1 MVHAPPEP
9 LLVAGRTVRVSR
21 TWSRVRGREYGYWVA
36 DLRPFGLDRLTR
48 NSREALER
56 ATAEALGPLTGDI
69 ESVTLSR
76 SALRSYERAM
86 KCCLGMRMELDT
98 AVLRLESLRG
108 LAKEKGCAPEEA
120 IAYWSRHHDS
130 SKFQEPLSK
139 VVDAF
144 LRYLTQENGNSRE
157 DVAGVRSKLRRFAS
171 HFSGPLASITGEQY
185 REYFGAL
192 SCGARSRLNH
202 RNEVRRLV
210 GWARDHGFLPVDH
223 PGVPRYAGKVKVAPK
238 RVEVFSIQD
247 RERMLEQA
255 SEVEL
260 PMVLLKAYTPLRQK
274 ESSLVEW
281 QDIDFEMGSLVVWA
295 DRAKT
300 RQARMIHLPSELC
313 RRLRPLARAS
323 GPLYPHRGS
332 YAVSPRLARKAGVA
346 WIRNGWRCTV
356 ISHLQ
361 ALLDNQGRVAEE
373 AGTSV
378 QKLKSNYLLP
388 GIRPEM
394 ARAYFGLRQTES
406 HPLEPEYQH
415 AESLPLENVIPIE
428 FRSA

>member
-1 MVHAPPEP
+1 M
-9 LLVAGRTVRVSR
+9 
-21 TWSRVRGREYGYWVA
+21 RGREYGYWVA

-56 ATAEALGPLTGDI
+56 ATAEAMGPLTGEI
-69 ESVTLSR
+69 ESVTLKR
-76 SALRSYERAM
+76 SALRSYERSM
-86 KCCLGMRMELDT
+86 KCCLGMGMELDT
-98 AVLRLESLRG
+98 VVLRLESLLR
-108 LAKEKGCAPEEA
+108 LAKEKGCEPEEA
-120 IAYWSRHHDS
+120 IAYWARHHDS

-139 VVDAF
+139 VVDDF

-157 DVAGVRSKLRRFAS
+157 DVAGVRCKLRRFAG
-171 HFSGPLASITGEQY
+171 HFSGSLASITGDQY
-185 REYFGAL
+185 REYFGTL
-192 SCGARSRLNH
+192 SCGPRSRMNH

-210 GWARDHGFLPVDH
+210 GWARDHGFLPSDH

-255 SEVEL
+255 SELEL

-300 RQARMIHLPSELC
+300 RQSRMIHLPAELC
-313 RRLRPLARAS
+313 RRLRPLARDY
-323 GPLYPHRGS
+323 GPIYPYGNG
-332 YAVSPRLARKAGVA
+332 YEVSPRIARKAGVT

-361 ALLDNQGRVAEE
+361 ALLNNLGRVAEE

-406 HPLEPEYQH
+406 HPLEPGYQR
-415 AESLPLENVIPIE
+415 EELLPLENVIPCE
-428 FRSA
+428 FRLA

>member
-1 MVHAPPEP
+1 
-9 LLVAGRTVRVSR
+9 
-21 TWSRVRGREYGYWVA
+21 VRGREYTYWVA
-36 DLRPFGLDRLTR
+36 DLRPFGLARLTR
-48 NSREALER
+48 NSRESLER
-56 ATAEALGPLTGDI
+56 AAAEALGPLTGEM
-69 ESVTLSR
+69 ESLTLKQ
-76 SALRSYERAM
+76 SALRSYERSL
-86 KCCLGMRMELDT
+86 KCCLAMRMELDT
-98 AVLRLESLRG
+98 AVLRLESLLG

-120 IAYWSRHHDS
+120 ISYWARHHDS
-130 SKFQEPLSK
+130 SKYREPLSG
-139 VVDAF
+139 VVNAF
-144 LRYLTQENGNSRE
+144 LQYLSGENGNSRE

-238 RVEVFSIQD
+238 RVEVFSIQE

-300 RQARMIHLPSELC
+300 RQARMIHLPSELS
-313 RRLRPLARAS
+313 RRLRPLARES

-361 ALLDNQGRVAEE
+361 ALLDNLARVAEE

-388 GIRPEM
+388 GIRPDI
-394 ARAYFGLRQTES
+394 ASAYLGLRHPEK
-406 HPLEPEYQH
+406 HPLEAGYQRE
-415 AESLPLENVIPIE
+415 ESLPLENVIPCE

>member
-1 MVHAPPEP
+1 M
-9 LLVAGRTVRVSR
+9 RVFSAR
-21 TWSRVRGREYGYWVA
+21 SRVRGREYTYWVA
-36 DLRPFGLDRLTR
+36 DLRPFGLARLTR
-48 NSREALER
+48 NSRESLER
-56 ATAEALGPLTGDI
+56 AAAEALGPLTGEM
-69 ESVTLSR
+69 ESLTLKQ
-76 SALRSYERAM
+76 SALRSYERSL
-86 KCCLGMRMELDT
+86 KCCLAMRMELDT
-98 AVLRLESLRG
+98 AVLRLESLLG

-120 IAYWSRHHDS
+120 ISYWARHHDS
-130 SKFQEPLSK
+130 SKYREPLSG
-139 VVDAF
+139 VVNAF
-144 LRYLTQENGNSRE
+144 LQYLSGENGNSRE

-238 RVEVFSIQD
+238 RVEVFSIQE

-300 RQARMIHLPSELC
+300 RQARMIHLPSELS
-313 RRLRPLARAS
+313 RRLRPLARES

-361 ALLDNQGRVAEE
+361 ALLDNLARVAEE

-388 GIRPEM
+388 GIRPDI
-394 ARAYFGLRQTES
+394 ASAYLGLRHPEK
-406 HPLEPEYQH
+406 HPLEAGYQRE
-415 AESLPLENVIPIE
+415 ESLPLENVIPCE